1 MSLPEFVYTVLLKPR
16 PLRVMANAILCRMIP
31 PKIDVRGATVI
42 PNPSDPV
49 VCGALALGVYEKE
62 EIAFFCDHFK
72 PGMTFVD
79 VGANVGLYSALAIHQ
94 GAGAVLAVEPHPEAF
109 PFLQKTIAANE
120 PGCPVATENAAAGN
134 ARGEL
139 NLYSNPENKGD
150 NRLYPDPMLSGCH
163 KVKVETLDELCAKNG
178 ITSIDLLK
186 VDVQGAEMLVFQG
199 AKNIL
204 AASSRCLIM
213 TEFWAGGLRKCGT
226 DPREYLVFF
235 STQGF
240 ELRELADGA
249 LRPFDFDEMI
259 IGTSNRQYRNI
270 VCLKGS
276 RKAIA
281 QLP

>member
-16 PLRVMANAILCRMIP
+16 PLRVLANAILCRLIP
-31 PKIDVRGATVI
+31 PRIGVRGATVI

-94 GAGAVLAVEPHPEAF
+94 GAGAVLSVEPHPEAF
-109 PFLQKTIAANE
+109 SFLKKTIVANE
-120 PGCPVATENAAAGN
+120 PGCPAAMENAAAGSE
-134 ARGEL
+134 RGEL
-139 NLYSNPENKGD
+139 NLYSNPDNKGD
-150 NRLYPDPMLSGCH
+150 NRLYQDPMLTGRH
-163 KVKVETLDELCAKNG
+163 KVRVETLDELCAKNG
-178 ITSIDLLK
+178 ITSIDFLK

-204 AASSRCLIM
+204 AASPRCLIM
-213 TEFWAGGLRKCGT
+213 TEFWADGLKKCGT
-226 DPREYLVFF
+226 APRDYLAFF
-235 STQGF
+235 SAQGF
-240 ELRELADGA
+240 ELRELAGGI

-259 IGTSNRQYRNI
+259 IGTSGRQYRNI
-270 VCLKGS
+270 VAFRVPPTGGNS
-276 RKAIA
+276 
-281 QLP
+281 